1 MVVRHILSYHHAI
14 VPLSVIA
21 REQFMD
27 RRQFLSAVSV
37 LGSCRFAHPDM
48 AFASRTADSDIF
60 HAEDASS
67 PDTEHALKV
76 GVVAIGSSGNWI
88 LNRLHG
94 KLPYLFRSA
103 AVATDPLLMHRV
115 SADRRFLIDNQ
126 PSNIRPVAGPALAA
140 AVADEISRLIE
151 GVDQLFILADMGST
165 REEEVASV
173 VARHAHR
180 ANIFTVGAVSSP
192 LGDPKNFGH
201 QLAEG
206 HKRLIELGVPTISLS
221 DRRYRGATT
230 LPGLM
235 ETAIAFERLYRGAV
249 LSQESDQSFISLD
262 RDSVREFFSQ
272 IEGPSMVVGYGS
284 ANGADS
290 AQLSAHRAISHFLFD
305 ADRERSDIEVLV
317 FIEAG
322 PRRLKMREINRVLGV
337 ISDALPYCIPVFG
350 ALPNP
355 LLNDDFH
362 VTVVA
367 PEAPWK
373 TT

>member
-1 MVVRHILSYHHAI
+1 
-14 VPLSVIA
+14 
-21 REQFMD
+21 MD

-37 LGSCRFAHPDM
+37 LGSCGFAHADM
-48 AFASRTADSDIF
+48 AFASRTADSNIL

-76 GVVAIGSSGNWI
+76 GIVAIGSSGNWI

-94 KLPYLFRSA
+94 KLPYLFRSV
-103 AVATDPLLMHRV
+103 AVSTDPLLMHRF
-115 SADRRFLIDNQ
+115 SADRRLLIDNQ
-126 PSNIRPVAGPALAA
+126 PSSIHPVAGPALAA
-140 AVADEISRLIE
+140 AAADEMSRLIE
-151 GVDQLFILADMGST
+151 GVDQLFILTDMGST
-165 REEEVASV
+165 LEAEVASV

-180 ANIFTVGAVSSP
+180 ENIFTIGAVSSP
-192 LGDPKNFGH
+192 PKYPEIFGH
-201 QLAEG
+201 QIAQG
-206 HKRLIELGVPTISLS
+206 RQRLIEHNVPTISLF
-221 DRRYRGATT
+221 DRRYQGATT
-230 LPGLM
+230 FPGQT
-235 ETAIAFERLYRGAV
+235 ETAIAFERLYRSAV
-249 LSQESDQSFISLD
+249 LSQENDQSFISLD
-262 RDSVREFFSQ
+262 RDSVREVFSQ
-272 IEGPSMVVGYGS
+272 IDGSRMVVGYGS
-284 ANGADS
+284 ANGSDS
-290 AQLSAHRAISHFLFD
+290 AQLAAHRAISHFLFD

-322 PRRLKMREINRVLGV
+322 PGCLKMREINRVLGV
-337 ISDALPYCIPVFG
+337 IGDVLPYCIPVFG